1 MVGVI
6 LQSAFLQLLGNNS
19 SILSPEVQGILTL
32 LFMAI
37 SLTFLYYVMIQMQPK
52 KTQESYETVTVLKCL
67 GGSGS
72 VTERPFQKGDFV
84 GKVVGECAEKIPQ
97 VIHAIYERKAQGKK

>member
-1 MVGVI
+1 MIFSGA
-6 LQSAFLQLLGNNS
+6 SLQLFGNNS

-37 SLTFLYYVMIQMQPK
+37 SLTFLYYIMIQMQPK
-52 KTQESYETVTVLKCL
+52 RAQESYETVTIIKCL
-67 GGSGS
+67 GREE

-84 GKVVGECAEKIPQ
+84 GKIVGECAEKVPQ
-97 VIHAIYERKAQGKK
+97 VIHAIYEKKVQTKK